1 MDRQRKADMMLV
13 LATGF
18 WGISNCLIAICL
30 RDMQPV
36 TLNAFRFL
44 SAFVV
49 LGAVFHKRVLH
60 ASRETWRYSVLVGL
74 SLVAIYLGATY
85 GVLYTSVSNA
95 GFIGAMTVLF
105 TPFFEF
111 VVYRKRPDR

>member
-36 TLNAFRFL
+36 TLNAI
-44 SAFVV
+44 
-49 LGAVFHKRVLH
+49 
-60 ASRETWRYSVLVGL
+60 ETGMALPRR
-74 SLVAIYLGATY
+74 
-85 GVLYTSVSNA
+85 
-95 GFIGAMTVLF
+95 LF
-105 TPFFEF
+105 TFNDPSFFDNEG
-111 VVYRKRPDR
+111 R

>member
-1 MDRQRKADMMLV
+1 MLL
-13 LATGF
+13 LATSF

-49 LGAVFHKRVLH
+49 LGAVFHKRVLR

-74 SLVAIYLGATY
+74 SLVAIYSARPTAFVYQRVQRGL
-85 GVLYTSVSNA
+85 
-95 GFIGAMTVLF
+95 IGAMTVLLY
-105 TPFFEF
+105 P
-111 VVYRKRPDR
+111 VL

>member
-36 TLNAFRFL
+36 TPE
-44 SAFVV
+44 
-49 LGAVFHKRVLH
+49 
-60 ASRETWRYSVLVGL
+60 SR
-74 SLVAIYLGATY
+74 AI
-85 GVLYTSVSNA
+85 
-95 GFIGAMTVLF
+95 
-105 TPFFEF
+105 P
-111 VVYRKRPDR
+111 K

>member
-49 LGAVFHKRVLH
+49 LGAVFHKR
-60 ASRETWRYSVLVGL
+60 
-74 SLVAIYLGATY
+74 
-85 GVLYTSVSNA
+85 
-95 GFIGAMTVLF
+95 
-105 TPFFEF
+105 
-111 VVYRKRPDR
+111 

>member
-49 LGAVFHKRVLH
+49 LGAVFHKRVLR
-60 ASRETWRYSVLVGL
+60 ASRETWRDSVLVAL
-74 SLVAIYLGATY
+74 SLVGIYQRGLHRRDDRSLY
-85 GVLYTSVSNA
+85 PVL
-95 GFIGAMTVLF
+95 
-105 TPFFEF
+105 
-111 VVYRKRPDR
+111 